1 MQSKSMREGFASD
14 RRVAH
19 CGFEVAFHDID
30 WLGAAPVVSFRS
42 AWYPDRTMKSVVLG
56 LALAVGPLF
65 AADAHMTPGEQMK
78 VLNWLDESHREFL
91 AAIDGVTAEQWKW
104 KPASDRWSVGEVAEH
119 VVLAEA
125 LLFGTVQRA
134 VHSAPNPDWEA
145 KTKGKTEL
153 IERVMAPRLGKAQAP
168 EAIVPKGGMT
178 ADEVRAT
185 FDKQREAIVK
195 FARKTNVEL
204 KQFTAEHPM
213 PVFNTLNA
221 YQWLIYIPLHTM
233 RHDKQIAEVK
243 ATPGYPGA
251 K

>member
-1 MQSKSMREGFASD
+1 
-14 RRVAH
+14 
-19 CGFEVAFHDID
+19 
-30 WLGAAPVVSFRS
+30 
-42 AWYPDRTMKSVVLG
+42 MKSVVLG

-65 AADAHMTPGEQMK
+65 AADAHMTPEERMK
-78 VLNWLDESHREFL
+78 VLNWLDESHKEFL
-91 AAIDGVTAEQWKW
+91 SAIDGVTAEQWKW
-104 KPASDRWSVGEVAEH
+104 KPAQDRWSVGEVAEH

-125 LLFGTVQRA
+125 LLFGAVQRG

-168 EAIVPKGGMT
+168 ETIVPKGGMT
-178 ADEVRAT
+178 PDEVRAT

-195 FARKTNVEL
+195 FARETNVEL
-204 KQFTAEHPM
+204 KQFTVEHPM

-243 ATPGYPGA
+243 ATPGYPAA